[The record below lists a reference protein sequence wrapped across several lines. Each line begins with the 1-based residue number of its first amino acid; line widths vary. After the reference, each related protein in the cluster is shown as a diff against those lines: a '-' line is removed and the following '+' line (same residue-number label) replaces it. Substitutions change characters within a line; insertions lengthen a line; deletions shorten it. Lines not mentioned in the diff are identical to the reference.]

1 MLIVCPKCFA
11 QYAISD
17 EIRVQKGQKFHCSA
31 CENYFV
37 LDQGNPS
44 AGEDESEIIPTVSA
58 VMQSAIQSATEQQN
72 VRRMPINTPQVSHA
86 PVAQQQIEPVARAN
100 STARVEMT
108 YNSQSAHNDS
118 RFAPQNESAYAQMM
132 HVAPTQQPKAT
143 PLQSTPNVQIN
154 GQQIQTPPVS
164 PAVPFGIP
172 SHAGVGM
179 GTEMG
184 AGMGAGA
191 IPNPTPAMHSMQ
203 PNATATPLQTP
214 TLFADEPALHGGEPR
229 FEEPLSLLAG
239 EKPDPNA
246 RLDSLPEEFK
256 PVSQPKK
263 KSSFLGTVFWL
274 CVAGGICYG
283 AYAQKD
289 FLLNR
294 LDSFILNQLDKTAVS
309 SANQG
314 AEKASASAT
323 TSATKNNTASAVNKA
338 NESPSQKRATM
349 NKQTAS
355 AQKQTN
361 TAPKNSNVAPQN
373 SNTAGI
379 TQQTGDNR
387 VLPNTQSEQGATTV
401 SPKKTEAR
409 TNANKSTSTTTKIT
423 ANTIE
428 NTATNT
434 TMNTTAS
441 ATTNAVRSETDAKA
455 NPTNTAPNAP
465 ILPMNANA
473 NQPAGL
479 MQQGLPGLSESDLP
493 KAETDTDTNTNATI
507 NTNTNPEIQ
516 STQPANESGTQ
527 EAIPAENLVQVVREQ
542 AVVPPSFAP
551 LAERATPSVAE
562 IANILKIQNIS
573 YSVAPNEAGTMR
585 LLIKGE
591 IANTELTTL
600 VIPEIKAVVY
610 DENDMVVARKRIIV
624 SQPQIEGN
632 SVQPFF
638 SSVVP
643 APQQVSR
650 VEVVFDE

>member
-37 LDQGNPS
+37 LDQGNTS

-58 VMQSAIQSATEQQN
+58 VMQSAMQSATEQQN

-154 GQQIQTPPVS
+154 GQQMQTPPVS

-179 GTEMG
+179 GAETG

-323 TSATKNNTASAVNKA
+323 TSATKNNTAPAVNKA

-349 NKQTAS
+349 NKQTAF

-361 TAPKNSNVAPQN
+361 TAPKNSHVAPQN

-387 VLPNTQSEQGATTV
+387 VLPNTQSAEGAAAV
-401 SPKKTEAR
+401 SAEKATEHVD
-409 TNANKSTSTTTKIT
+409 ANKSAGVATKVMTSAT
-423 ANTIE
+423 E
-428 NTATNT
+428 NTAPNT
-434 TMNTTAS
+434 VA
-441 ATTNAVRSETDAKA
+441 
-455 NPTNTAPNAP
+455 NTAPNAP

-473 NQPAGL
+473 NQSTGL

-493 KAETDTDTNTNATI
+493 KAETDTDTNTNTTI

-527 EAIPAENLVQVVREQ
+527 EATPTEQPVQVVREQ

>member
-37 LDQGNPS
+37 LDQGNTS

-58 VMQSAIQSATEQQN
+58 VMQSAMQSATEQQN
-72 VRRMPINTPQVSHA
+72 VRRMPINTHSAPHA
-86 PVAQQQIEPVARAN
+86 PMAQPQIEPMARAN
-100 STARVEMT
+100 STDRVEMT

-118 RFAPQNESAYAQMM
+118 RFAPQNESAHAQMM

-154 GQQIQTPPVS
+154 EQQMQTPPVS
-164 PAVPFGIP
+164 PTVPFGIP

-179 GTEMG
+179 GTE
-184 AGMGAGA
+184 MGAGA

-338 NESPSQKRATM
+338 NESPSQKRATTA
-349 NKQTAS
+349 KQTAF

-361 TAPKNSNVAPQN
+361 TAPKNSHVAPQN

-387 VLPNTQSEQGATTV
+387 VLPNTQSAQGATTV

-428 NTATNT
+428 NTAPNTSINT
-434 TMNTTAS
+434 TVS

-455 NPTNTAPNAP
+455 NPTNTALNTSTV
-465 ILPMNANA
+465 PMNANA
-473 NQPAGL
+473 NQSTGL

-507 NTNTNPEIQ
+507 NTKTNPEIQ

-527 EAIPAENLVQVVREQ
+527 EATPTEQPVQVVREQ